1 MSAKTRRGSVLRRGS
16 MVNVAVPKL
25 ARRLELQNCF
35 DGMKDADKDTVNRR
49 LLATIIRSNMDI
61 TSYFSGEQ
69 YEALAGRDEDEEIS
83 WIEFLEFIQ
92 ACENGTV
99 PSASQ
104 RSHKKNSGG
113 LEALE
118 EDGDEG
124 GSAEVSA
131 AEDDAP
137 VDDNAEIL
145 DLVERQSRAL
155 EIEIL
160 GNKAVIGSLD
170 TNDIRLQVGRS
181 NKLVVYS
188 DSDPADIV
196 ASYASKERIPEFAIP
211 TLFDNIEKAII
222 KSCHVEVGLLNTC
235 VSDCL
240 EQLDTMAE
248 LILTS
253 EDKMLQAVEEFTRF
267 QFQQK
272 HMSAD
277 RRSSIQREIEIS
289 QGKTVAETTATPAQ
303 LASKLSA
310 IQTQVAATQAEVRM
324 NMSYVPSISN
334 DPDYSVHICSWRG
347 SN

>member
-1 MSAKTRRGSVLRRGS
+1 M
-16 MVNVAVPKL
+16 NVAVPKL

-35 DGMKDADKDTVNRR
+35 DGMKEADKDTVNRR
-49 LLATIIRSNMDI
+49 MLSTIIRSNMDI
-61 TSYFSGEQ
+61 TNYFTAEQ
-69 YEALAGRDEDEEIS
+69 YEALAGRGDDEEIS

-92 ACENGTV
+92 ACEVGGV
-99 PSASQ
+99 PRA
-104 RSHKKNSGG
+104 HKKDRSG
-113 LEALE
+113 LRALDE
-118 EDGDEG
+118 NEDGEEEPTE
-124 GSAEVSA
+124 AYA
-131 AEDDAP
+131 AEENAP
-137 VDDNAEIL
+137 VDDNAEIP

-222 KSCHVEVGLLNTC
+222 KSCHVEMGLLNTC

-253 EDKMLQAVEEFTRF
+253 EDKMLQAVDEFARF

-277 RRSSIQREIEIS
+277 RRSSIQREIEIA
-289 QGKTVAETTATPAQ
+289 QGKSVAETTATPAQ

-310 IQTQVAATQAEVRM
+310 IQSKVAETQAEASLHLTIM
-324 NMSYVPSISN
+324 KF
-334 DPDYSVHICSWRG
+334 
-347 SN
+347 